1 MTVEFSG
8 SRKSNER
15 SRRTRGY
22 RHLFHHIENFPFSF
36 FSTQHLFE
44 SLVLLKIFPSVI
56 RGRLLFVEDGE
67 TNVCRKKQFLQI
79 SFFSFAK
86 SNKSFGAKKWNER
99 KNIRAL
105 PNFFLSGASFICVR
119 QMIVARN
126 DGCQRDGERER
137 KCREGRCGVKNANS
151 VSIRVFPS
159 RKFLYSY
166 LEIAIRSGK

>member
-1 MTVEFSG
+1 MQFSSNPLAYYIVIFFSFGGKEESNFRMKSSPKKINKMTVEFSG

-22 RHLFHHIENFPFSF
+22 RHLFHHFENFPFSF

-86 SNKSFGAKKWNER
+86 SNKSFGAKK
-99 KNIRAL
+99 
-105 PNFFLSGASFICVR
+105 
-119 QMIVARN
+119 
-126 DGCQRDGERER
+126 
-137 KCREGRCGVKNANS
+137 
-151 VSIRVFPS
+151 
-159 RKFLYSY
+159 
-166 LEIAIRSGK
+166 